1 MRTNLYCF
9 PCFLR
14 QALDAVKMVTQDER
28 IQRKTLN
35 AVFSILSNVSVHTT
49 PVEIAH
55 LVHLRVKSITGDYDP
70 YKEVKKKQNELAL
83 KYEST
88 LSAQI
93 AEMSDPLKAAMMFS
107 AAGNAIDLAP
117 NCSIPDIYKRYME
130 MISKGFAWDD
140 YELFLKKLARSK
152 SLLYLGDNAGEI
164 VWDKILIE
172 ELVENFNMEIIYA
185 VRGFPILNDAT
196 MEDAHFVGMD
206 KLVKVIS
213 NGFDAPGTLLD
224 RCSEEFLKKYQ
235 KSDLILS
242 RDRETMNRSVK
253 RHRPIFF
260 LLNVKC
266 PVIAEDIHCNVGDIV
281 LKSQSNLRRKDELKW
296 TILFEV
302 NDLTKFYGTS
312 SLLLTIFHLTSKKVK
327 SLVF

>member
-107 AAGNAIDLAP
+107 AAGNAIDLG
-117 NCSIPDIYKRYME
+117 PDYPIHGVYRKYME
-130 MISKGFAWDD
+130 MISKGFARDD
-140 YELFLKKLARSK
+140 YELFCEKISRSK
-152 SLLYLGDNAGEI
+152 SVLYLGDNAGEI
-164 VWDKILIE
+164 VWDKILVE
-172 ELVENFNMEIIYA
+172 EILEHFNLEITYV
-185 VRGFPILNDAT
+185 VRGFPVLNDVT
-196 MEDAHFVGMD
+196 TEDAHFVGMD

-213 NGFDAPGTLLD
+213 NGFDAPGALLK
-224 RCSEEFLKKYQ
+224 RCSKEFLRRYQ

-242 RDRETMNRSVK
+242 KGQGNYESLSGE
-253 RHRPIFF
+253 HRPIFF

-266 PVIAEDIHCNVGDIV
+266 SLIAEDIHCNVGDIV
-281 LKSQSNLRRKDELKW
+281 LKSQTNSEERR
-296 TILFEV
+296 
-302 NDLTKFYGTS
+302 N
-312 SLLLTIFHLTSKKVK
+312 
-327 SLVF
+327 

>member
-1 MRTNLYCF
+1 MRTYLDCF

-14 QALDAVKMVTQDER
+14 QAIEAARTVTQNEG
-28 IQRKTLN
+28 IQRKVLN
-35 AVFSILSNVSVHTT
+35 SVLSILSNVSTQAS
-49 PVEIAH
+49 PPEIAH
-55 LVHLRVKSITGDYDP
+55 LVHLGVKSITGNFDP
-70 YKEVKKKQNELAL
+70 YREIKKKQNELAL

-93 AEMSDPLKAAMMFS
+93 AEMSDSLRAAMMFS

-117 NCSIPDIYKRYME
+117 DCPIPDIYKRYME
-130 MISKGFAWDD
+130 IISKGFARDD

-172 ELVENFNMEIIYA
+172 ELLENFNLDIMYS
-185 VRGFPILNDAT
+185 VRGFPILNDVT

-213 NGFDAPGTLLD
+213 NGFDAPGTLLN
-224 RCSEEFLKKYQ
+224 RCSEDFLKKYQ

-242 RDRETMNRSVK
+242 KGQGNFESLSEEN
-253 RHRPIFF
+253 RPIFF

-266 PVIAEDIHCNVGDIV
+266 PVVAKDINCHVGDIV
-281 LKSQSNLRRKDELKW
+281 LKSQTNPEERM
-296 TILFEV
+296 
-302 NDLTKFYGTS
+302 N
-312 SLLLTIFHLTSKKVK
+312 
-327 SLVF
+327 

>member
-1 MRTNLYCF
+1 MMTSLDCF
-9 PCFLR
+9 PCFLH

-83 KYEST
+83 RYENT

-93 AEMSDPLKAAMMFS
+93 AEMSDSLKAAMMFS

-117 NCSIPDIYKRYME
+117 ECPIPDIYKKYIE
-130 MISKGFAWDD
+130 IFSKGFIWDD
-140 YELFLKKLARSK
+140 YELFLKRLAQAK

-172 ELVENFNMEIIYA
+172 EVLENFNLDIIYA
-185 VRGFPILNDAT
+185 VRGFPILNDVT
-196 MEDAHFVGMD
+196 MEDAHFVGMN
-206 KLVKVIS
+206 KVVNVIS
-213 NGFDAPGTLLD
+213 NGFDAPGTLLN

-242 RDRETMNRSVK
+242 KGQGNYESLSGEN
-253 RHRPIFF
+253 RPIFF
-260 LLNVKC
+260 LLQVKC
-266 PVIAEDIHCNVGDIV
+266 PVIAEDIHCNIGDII
-281 LKSQSNLRRKDELKW
+281 LKSQSDLKGGM
-296 TILFEV
+296 
-302 NDLTKFYGTS
+302 N
-312 SLLLTIFHLTSKKVK
+312 
-327 SLVF
+327 